1 MANALDYY
9 GDPDTTETRKF
20 VRNFDR
26 FFDCLN
32 VRCTQEGIQKRKPDL
47 RPYRDPS
54 DSRLTVSVL
63 DPSHT
68 HKLIVYQL
76 LWVILSYGFQWLKEG
91 FLGYLDDWERSVNS
105 REGFTSA
112 QRNMMLLSQ
121 QTIEGLRITGE

>member
-1 MANALDYY
+1 MANALNYY
-9 GDPDTTETRKF
+9 GDPDTTETREF

-63 DPSHT
+63 DSINSHT
-68 HKLIVYQL
+68 QVTCVSTFMGDIIIR
-76 LWVILSYGFQWLKEG
+76 ILVAKGRVPWLP
-91 FLGYLDDWERSVNS
+91 
-105 REGFTSA
+105 
-112 QRNMMLLSQ
+112 
-121 QTIEGLRITGE
+121 

>member
-9 GDPDTTETRKF
+9 GDPDTTTETRKF

-63 DPSHT
+63 DPSYTHT
-68 HKLIVYQL
+68 QVNYVSTFMGDIIVRIA
-76 LWVILSYGFQWLKEG
+76 VAKGRVPWLP
-91 FLGYLDDWERSVNS
+91 
-105 REGFTSA
+105 
-112 QRNMMLLSQ
+112 
-121 QTIEGLRITGE
+121 